1 MHKCTHI
8 IGMGSGHWTARLDSL
23 ARDVMVRAGACAR
36 QHELAAR
43 DAKRW
48 GDRFLIIT
56 GVLGLVGGT
65 LSILPTTAWT
75 MAVGAGAGYV
85 VGVVAVLDSV
95 WRLAETRSS
104 CALAQASYMAVSQDV
119 KYQLSLP
126 RHLRPDARGYVHAK
140 IDKMVEL
147 GLTSPIVPG
156 PADPLPEKD
165 VPESESSSDSEQE
178 P

>member
-1 MHKCTHI
+1 MPR
-8 IGMGSGHWTARLDSL
+8 GHWTARLDAL

-65 LSILPTTAWT
+65 LSLFPMSTWAT
-75 MAVGAGAGYV
+75 AVGAGAGYV
-85 VGVVAVLDSV
+85 VGLIAVLDSV

-104 CALAQASYMAVSQDV
+104 CALAQASYTAVSQDV

-140 IDKMVEL
+140 MDKMVEL
-147 GLTSPIVPG
+147 GLTSPLVPG
-156 PADPLPEKD
+156 APDPLAEKD
-165 VPESESSSDSEQE
+165 APDPPESESSSGSESE
-178 P
+178 GI